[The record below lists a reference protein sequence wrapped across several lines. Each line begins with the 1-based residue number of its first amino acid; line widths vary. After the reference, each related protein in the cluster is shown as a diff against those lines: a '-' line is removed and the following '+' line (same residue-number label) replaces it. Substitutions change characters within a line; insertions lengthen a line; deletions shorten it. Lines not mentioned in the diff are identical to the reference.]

1 MAESETTFSH
11 VSEVLLGDS
20 RVSESTVFGSP
31 CLAVAHK
38 AFVIFYRDNLVVRLR
53 SDRARE
59 LIDSH
64 EGHKFDPL
72 ESGWAL
78 EGWVRLAPDYGGHEK
93 LWESLA
99 KEARDYAVATVDPN
113 QLRTD
118 SVVMDASRIQSDLAA
133 AEAAEEPP
141 PPAEAAAPVAEPP
154 PAPAPVAPPVDSDP
168 SASITLEL
176 TLEELEELA
185 ALAPGVEQGADER
198 VRSAL
203 HKLHASL
210 ESGRAVS
217 AVRKQLSESGLDTS
231 HMSDEQVVALGR
243 RISQTGLD
251 APSE

>member
-1 MAESETTFSH
+1 MPESETTFSH
-11 VSEVLLGDS
+11 VSEVLLEDS

-53 SDRARE
+53 SERARE
-59 LIDSH
+59 LIDTH

-78 EGWVRLAPDYGGHEK
+78 EGWVRLAPDYGRHEK

-99 KEARDYAVATVDPN
+99 KEARDYAVASVDPN

-118 SVVMDASRIQSDLAA
+118 SVVMDASRIRSDLAEEEVA
-133 AEAAEEPP
+133 APPPEAAPP
-141 PPAEAAAPVAEPP
+141 VDASPP
-154 PAPAPVAPPVDSDP
+154 PAPPVDTDP
-168 SASITLEL
+168 STSISLEF

-203 HKLHASL
+203 HKLLASL

-217 AVRKQLSESGLDTS
+217 AVRKQLSESGFDTS

-243 RISQTGLD
+243 RISQTALD
-251 APSE
+251 ASPE